1 MATKLD
7 TLEIVDA
14 PSRAAWRAWLAA
26 HHTRPVGI
34 WLVLYKKG
42 SGPRRLTYAE
52 AVEEALCF
60 GWIDSLPRKVDDSRF
75 HLYFSPRKKG
85 SVWSAVNKKR
95 IAQLGAAGL
104 LMPAGQAKIAAAQQ
118 DGSWT
123 ALDEVD
129 ALLVPPDLAA
139 ALAATPGA
147 EQRFSRLAP
156 STRKQHLQQLAAA
169 RRPETRQR
177 RIARL
182 VDQLIAPQPPR

>member
-7 TLEIVDA
+7 SLEVVDA
-14 PSRAAWRAWLAA
+14 PSRPEWRAWLAA
-26 HHTRPVGI
+26 HHTHSVGI

-42 SGPRRLTYAE
+42 SGPPRLSYAE

-60 GWIDSLPRKVDDSRF
+60 GWIDSLPRKVDASRF
-75 HLYFSPRKKG
+75 HLYFSPRRKG

-95 IAQLGAAGL
+95 IEQLRAAGL
-104 LMPAGQAKIAAAQQ
+104 LMPAGQVKIAAAQQ

-129 ALLVPPDLAA
+129 ALRVPPDLAA

-147 EQRFSRLAP
+147 EQSFSHLAP
-156 STRKQHLQQLAAA
+156 SSRKQHLQQLAAA

-177 RIARL
+177 RIARI
-182 VDQLIAPQPPR
+182 VEQLTPPQSGQ